1 MFKYFETNYVWS
13 LAVAAAIEMGAKIG
27 EIEAMCRPLID
38 IAKEG
43 DDLGTAEFLASWE
56 RGGDHLLSLADEDIE
71 KGHYLSAGDKLNRA
85 AIYYITAERMQAHSY
100 EPRKALYS
108 KFLKTFQDGIKLS
121 QEACERIEIP
131 YQNGVIAGLYTKA
144 EGFAGKA
151 PCLVIVN
158 GLDSTK
164 EMVYRAGLFPQLL
177 AKRGISSI
185 FIDQPGTGEALRLHG
200 LTAVVET
207 EKWAS
212 VVFDYL
218 ADLDEIDSKKIGLL
232 GVSLGGYYCPR
243 AVAMEPRFALGVVWG
258 ANHNWGEMQKR
269 RLQREGENP
278 VPHYWEH
285 VQWVW
290 GASNMDE
297 FMEIAQNVHLNG
309 VMEKIK
315 VPFLVT
321 HGIADKQIPIEYAH
335 QSYDQLSNSPNRELK
350 IFTEKEG
357 GIQHSSLDNTANAGS
372 YIADWV
378 AEQFNGY
385 LGELN

>member
-27 EIEAMCRPLID
+27 EIEAMCRPLAD

-43 DDLGTAEFLASWE
+43 DDSGTAAFLASWE
-56 RGGDHLLSLADEDIE
+56 QGGDNLLALAEED
-71 KGHYLSAGDKLNRA
+71 KAAGRLLSAGDKLNRA
-85 AIYYITAERMQAHSY
+85 AIYYITAERMQAHGY
-100 EPRKALYS
+100 APRKALYA
-108 KFLKTFQDGIKLS
+108 KFLDTFQQGIQLAKE
-121 QEACERIEIP
+121 QCERVEIP
-131 YQNGVIAGLYTKA
+131 YQEGIIAGLYTHA
-144 EGFAGKA
+144 EGVKGPT
-151 PCLVIVN
+151 PCLVVIN

-177 AKRGISSI
+177 AKRGISSL

-207 EKWAS
+207 EQWAS
-212 VVFDYL
+212 EVVDYL
-218 ADLDEIDSKKIGLL
+218 EQRPDVDALKIGLL

-243 AVAMEPRFALGVVWG
+243 AVAFEPRFALGVVWG

-269 RLQREGENP
+269 RLQHEGENP

-285 VQWVW
+285 VRWVW
-290 GASNMDE
+290 GAKDMDE

-309 VMEKIK
+309 VLENIR

-321 HGIADKQIPIEYAH
+321 HGEADKQIPLEYAH
-335 QSYDQLSNSPNRELK
+335 QSYDQLVNSPDRELK
-350 IFTEKEG
+350 IFTEREG
-357 GIQHSSLDNTANAGS
+357 GIQHSSLDNTANAGT

-378 AEQFNGY
+378 ATKFHGN
-385 LGELN
+385 LA

>member
-27 EIEAMCRPLID
+27 EIEAMCRPLAD

-43 DDLGTAEFLASWE
+43 DDSGTAAFLTSWE
-56 RGGDHLLSLADEDIE
+56 QGGDNLLALAEEDKIA
-71 KGHYLSAGDKLNRA
+71 GRLLSAGDKLNRA
-85 AIYYITAERMQAHSY
+85 AIYYITAERMQAHGY
-100 EPRKALYS
+100 APRKALYA
-108 KFLKTFQDGIKLS
+108 KFLDTFQQGMQMAK
-121 QEACERIEIP
+121 EPCERVEIP
-131 YQNGVIAGLYTKA
+131 YQDGIIAGLYTHA
-144 EGFAGKA
+144 EGVKGPA
-151 PCLVIVN
+151 PCLVVIN

-177 AKRGISSI
+177 AKRGISSL

-207 EKWAS
+207 ELWAS
-212 VVFDYL
+212 KVVDYL
-218 ADLDEIDSKKIGLL
+218 EQRPDVDALKIGLL

-243 AVAMEPRFALGVVWG
+243 AVAFEPRFALGVVWG

-285 VQWVW
+285 VRWVW
-290 GASNMDE
+290 GAKDMDE
-297 FMEIAQNVHLNG
+297 FMDIAQNVHLNG
-309 VMEKIK
+309 VLDKIR

-321 HGIADKQIPIEYAH
+321 HGEADKQIPLEYAH
-335 QSYDQLSNSPNRELK
+335 QSYDQLVNSPDRELK
-350 IFTEKEG
+350 IFTEREG
-357 GIQHSSLDNTANAGS
+357 GIQHSSLDNTANAGT

-378 AEQFNGY
+378 ATQFQGN
-385 LGELN
+385 LA

>member
-1 MFKYFETNYVWS
+1 MFKYFESNYVWS

-27 EIEAMCRPLID
+27 EIEEMCRPLAD
-38 IAKEG
+38 IAKQG
-43 DDLGTAEFLASWE
+43 DDPGTAAFLASWE
-56 RGGDHLLSLADEDIE
+56 KGGDNLVAMAEED
-71 KGHYLSAGDKLNRA
+71 KAAGRLLSAGDKLNRA

-100 EPRKALYS
+100 EPRKALYA
-108 KFLKTFQDGIKLS
+108 KFLRTFQEGMVLAK
-121 QEACERIEIP
+121 EPCERIEIP
-131 YQNGVIAGLYTKA
+131 YNNGIIAGLYTRA
-144 EGFAGKA
+144 ENVKGPA
-151 PCLVIVN
+151 PCLVIIN

-185 FIDQPGTGEALRLHG
+185 FIDQPGSGEALRLYN

-212 VVFDYL
+212 KVFDFL
-218 ADLDEIDSKKIGLL
+218 EQMNDIDSSRIGLL

-243 AVAMEPRFALGVVWG
+243 AVANEPRFALGVVWG

-285 VQWVW
+285 VRWVW
-290 GASNMDE
+290 GAKDMDE
-297 FMEIAQNVHLNG
+297 FMDIAQNVHLNG
-309 VMEKIK
+309 TMEKIK

-321 HGIADKQIPIEYAH
+321 HGISDKQIPLEYAY
-335 QSYDQLSNSPNRELK
+335 QSYEQLTNSSDKELML
-350 IFTEKEG
+350 FTEREG
-357 GIQHSSLDNTANAGS
+357 GVQHSSLDNTSNAGAM
-372 YIADWV
+372 IADWV
-378 AEQFNGY
+378 AIRLKGN
-385 LGELN
+385 LA